1 MDRPLRFCMI
11 TTFYPPYNFGGDGI
25 YVHRLCNELAR
36 RGHHVEVIHC
46 VDAYRL
52 LARHEPENSYED
64 HPNVTVHGL
73 KSPYGSL
80 SPLATQQTG
89 SPFFKSQ
96 RLREILNKG
105 FDVIHYHN
113 ISLVGGPKILEYG
126 SLHGLLAAELGQDK
140 IDRSDPD
147 YEVLVTQ

>member
-1 MDRPLRFCMI
+1 MI

-25 YVHRLCNELAR
+25 YVQRLCNELAR

-52 LARHEPENSYED
+52 LARHEPANSYED

-73 KSPYGSL
+73 KSPFGSL
-80 SPLATQQTG
+80 SPFATQQTG
-89 SPFFKSQ
+89 LPFFKSQ
-96 RLREILNKG
+96 RLREILNKALTS
-105 FDVIHYHN
+105 FTITIFLWSADQR
-113 ISLVGGPKILEYG
+113 SWSTG